1 MDLIQILEAVLRLKS
16 SQIQLGQQKVAT
28 SSILE
33 NLMERDGRTVGDLSA
48 RLFVP
53 HVMMHGM
60 FLDMFLTLL

>member
-1 MDLIQILEAVLRLKS
+1 M
-16 SQIQLGQQKVAT
+16 AT

-33 NLMERDGRTVGDLSA
+33 KRMERDGRTVGGLLV
-48 RLFVP
+48 RLFVQ